1 MLAFY
6 LNKYYSSYKYFIEL
20 LRSLTM
26 NTIEIDN
33 DVLDL
38 LKKNADPFNDSPN
51 SVLRRLLGLEG
62 AKSNRSNKTNR
73 GGRMQ
78 SDEFVKKII
87 SHYYNYSGIPR
98 KVGRYQYMFN
108 LDGKLVYFQN
118 FSKPTNNLWYRLKSS
133 AIEKLKNKNSEIVF
147 TYSVDGIFYPI
158 NVSELQ
164 QKLEKNNWS
173 RDDIE
178 VNIDPDSDY
187 WRELNWRLDRHSLKG

>member
-1 MLAFY
+1 
-6 LNKYYSSYKYFIEL
+6 
-20 LRSLTM
+20 M

-33 DVLDL
+33 DVLSH
-38 LKKNADPFNDSPN
+38 LKKNADPFNDTPN

-62 AKSNRSNKTNR
+62 SKAIVRNTNQR
-73 GGRMQ
+73 GGIMQ

-87 SHYYNYSGIPR
+87 AKHYNYSGVPR

-133 AIEKLKNKNSEIVF
+133 ALEELKNKNSEIVF

-158 NVSELQ
+158 KVSDLQ
-164 QKLEKNNWS
+164 QKLEINNWS
-173 RDDIE
+173 REDIE
-178 VNIDPDSDY
+178 VNIDPDNDY
-187 WRELNWRLDRHSLKG
+187 WRELNWRLDRQTI